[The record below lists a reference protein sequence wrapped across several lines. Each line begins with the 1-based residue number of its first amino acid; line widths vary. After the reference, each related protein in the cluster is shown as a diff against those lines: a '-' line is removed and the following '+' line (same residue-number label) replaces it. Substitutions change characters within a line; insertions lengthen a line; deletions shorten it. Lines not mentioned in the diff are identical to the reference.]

1 MAEIDTGTLDHWS
14 LDLNPSQVKEPV
26 RGEATPGIAI
36 PDKDIKG
43 VSSII
48 VVPQSGKVQG
58 LKVGVDITHTFI
70 GDLKVELT
78 SPAGNRIILWNQAGS
93 GQDNLITTFDPVS
106 TPALATLVGQEMK
119 GNWTLKV
126 SDLVGQDVG
135 KLNKWSL
142 EIT

>member
-1 MAEIDTGTLDHWS
+1 M
-14 LDLNPSQVKEPV
+14 
-26 RGEATPGIAI
+26 
-36 PDKDIKG
+36 
-43 VSSII
+43 
-48 VVPQSGKVQG
+48 
-58 LKVGVDITHTFI
+58 KVGVDITHSFI

-78 SPAGNRIILWNQAGS
+78 SPAGNRVILWNQAGS

-106 TPALATLVGQEMK
+106 IPALATLVGQEMK